1 MIGGIRMSIEKMLAT
16 YEFEQWLY
24 REAKYLDDIDFD
36 GWFNMLH
43 PNISYQMPVRVNKEG
58 VERPDYSLDM
68 FTFNDDYELLK
79 IRVDRLKTD
88 YAWAEIPPSR
98 TRRSVNNVQLLE
110 FSPNEKAVV
119 NSYLLIYRSR
129 STDIHHDLISGER
142 HDEFTY
148 VDGEWKLSKREFII
162 DQTTINTRNLAIFV

>member
-1 MIGGIRMSIEKMLAT
+1 MNLEKMLAK

-24 REAKYLDDIDFD
+24 TEAQLLDDIDFD
-36 GWFNMLH
+36 DWFNLMHSSLR
-43 PNISYQMPVRVNKEG
+43 YQMPVRINKEG
-58 VERPDYSLDM
+58 VERPDYSTDM
-68 FTFNDDYELLK
+68 FTFNDDIELLK
-79 IRVDRLKTD
+79 LRVERLKTD

-98 TRRSVNNVQLLE
+98 TRRFVSNVRIKE
-110 FSPNEKAVV
+110 FVEGEKAAV

-142 HDEFTY
+142 KDEFMFE
-148 VDGEWKLSKREFII
+148 GGKWKLSKRVFIV

>member
-1 MIGGIRMSIEKMLAT
+1 MTIERMLAT

-24 REAKYLDDIDFD
+24 REAKLLDDIDFD
-36 GWFNMLH
+36 GWFSLMH
-43 PNISYQMPVRVNKEG
+43 PSLKYQMPVRVNKEG
-58 VERPDYSLDM
+58 IERPDYALDM
-68 FTFNDDYELLK
+68 FAFDDDIELLK

-98 TRRSVNNVQLLE
+98 TRRLVNNVRLIKYVT
-110 FSPNEKAVV
+110 NEKAVV
-119 NSYLLIYRSR
+119 NSYLMIYRSR

-142 HDEFTY
+142 QDEFIFEN
-148 VDGEWKLSKREFII
+148 GEWKLSKRFFIV

>member
-1 MIGGIRMSIEKMLAT
+1 MSLEKMLAN

-24 REAKYLDDIDFD
+24 REAQMLDDIDFD
-36 GWFNMLH
+36 GWFSLMHESL
-43 PNISYQMPVRVNKEG
+43 IYQMPVRVNKEG
-58 VERPDYSLDM
+58 TERPDYSEDM
-68 FTFNDDYELLK
+68 FAFNDDIDLLK
-79 IRVDRLKTD
+79 IRLDRLKTD

-98 TRRSVNNVQLLE
+98 TRRYVSNVKLMNYVQ
-110 FSPNEKAVV
+110 NEKASV

-142 HDEFTY
+142 RDEFIF
-148 VDGEWKLSKREFII
+148 ENEQWKLSKRSFIV